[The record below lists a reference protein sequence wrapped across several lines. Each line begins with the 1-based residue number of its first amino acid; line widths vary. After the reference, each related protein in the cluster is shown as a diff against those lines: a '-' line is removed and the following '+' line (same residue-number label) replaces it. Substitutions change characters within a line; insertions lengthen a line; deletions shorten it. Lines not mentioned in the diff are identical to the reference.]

1 VIKLPQPHHA
11 LRWVCG
17 LILIIPVSG
26 CHLQPN
32 FGPPGTIGEQRAR
45 AIVHD
50 PFPDNDLG
58 PEIVSG
64 RPREWNRPSA
74 EPKRL
79 QHDNPYARKSAGPIP
94 APPMGF

>member
-1 VIKLPQPHHA
+1 MQKKRILLCA
-11 LRWVCG
+11 LTLTAPC
-17 LILIIPVSG
+17 LATLTG
-26 CHLQPN
+26 CQLWPN
-32 FGPPGTIGEQRAR
+32 LGPPGTIGEQRAR

-79 QHDNPYARKSAGPIP
+79 QADNPYARRQDSLQP
-94 APPMGF
+94 PPMAPW

>member
-1 VIKLPQPHHA
+1 VTRIQPNRRATPAIALFLVILT
-11 LRWVCG
+11 
-17 LILIIPVSG
+17 G
-26 CHLQPN
+26 CHLRPN
-32 FGPPGTIGEQRAR
+32 LGPPGTIGEQRAR

-74 EPKRL
+74 EPRRL
-79 QHDNPYARKSAGPIP
+79 QTDNPYARRRSGPINP
-94 APPMGF
+94 PPLAPW